1 MHTNQISLPAFWSE
15 YLRARSKPPFVHPED
30 QEYFDSINYWSK
42 HPDSQKELT
51 FQQYIRSHRFGDFK
65 TGDFHLSL
73 QPVPY
78 AGNLRTAVAF
88 ILLLNPG
95 FAHGDYYTEYCNS
108 DFIERLDQNMRQ
120 DFRGVEFPFLY
131 LDPSFCW
138 TSGFQWW
145 ESKLRKV
152 IEELARRCF
161 RSCYRLALR
170 FAACR
175 LASIELIPYHS
186 NNFKN
191 AVLINRLPSAL
202 MARSAAEG
210 FARTVGDREICI
222 VVTRQIAAWN
232 LTNVPDRIVCYTP
245 AEARGAHLTPQSK
258 GGKIIL
264 ERLEAAYREATRED
278 NC

>member
-15 YLRARSKPPFVHPED
+15 YLRARSKPPFVHPQD
-30 QEYFDSINYWSK
+30 QKYFDSIDYWSK
-42 HPDSQKELT
+42 HPDSQNELT

-65 TGDFHLSL
+65 NGDFHLSL

-78 AGNLRTAVAF
+78 AGNLRRAVVL

-95 FAHGDYYTEYCNS
+95 FAHNDYYTEYCSS

-131 LDPSFCW
+131 LDPSYCW

-145 ESKLRKV
+145 ERKLRKV
-152 IEELARRCF
+152 IDELARRCF
-161 RSCYRLALR
+161 RSYYCHALR
-170 FAACR
+170 FAARR

-186 NNFKN
+186 NNFKE
-191 AVLINRLPSAL
+191 AGLINRLPSARI
-202 MARSAAEG
+202 ARSAAEG
-210 FARTVGDREICI
+210 FARTARDRKMCV

-232 LTNVPDRIVCYTP
+232 LANVSDRIVCYSPT
-245 AEARGAHLTPQSK
+245 EARGAHLTPQSK
-258 GGKIIL
+258 GGKVIL
-264 ERLEAAYREATRED
+264 NKLEAAYREEQRR
-278 NC
+278 